1 MGLEDSAKDTIIS
14 QTTAAAVAAAR
25 EEVSYIGHR
34 VKDRYVIQK
43 QLDSGGFGAVYLAHD
58 EQLLGKP
65 VVIKFLLEKSLRNE
79 WAVKKFKHEIEALAR
94 IDHPGVVGI
103 LDTGQLPDATPFLV
117 MQYIKGVS
125 LRTLMK
131 QEGLEFERASTFIR
145 QLGQALN
152 AAHEIGVVHR
162 DLKPENIMLRRV
174 AGGEQVKIID
184 FGIAKVRDS
193 QVAPSTVFAEVAG
206 TVAYMAPEQL
216 NGRPVSP
223 ATDQFSLAVIAF
235 EMLTGRRPFNPETQ
249 FQLVGMQRDG
259 VQIKPRELR
268 PGLPEAAQTVLLKAL
283 AYHPAQRYPTARA
296 FTDALADALV
306 ESGLVGQNADSAA
319 DTILRTAMTE
329 VPARTRSRRP
339 LLLIPAG
346 LLLMA
351 MIAGIAM
358 FSRQNVRHSPS
369 NPKPAVADTVAV
381 RKLDYSLSVQKMRN
395 GKPFEQPYQTTGAA
409 ILENGYNVRL
419 NFSSPQPG
427 YLYLVNEGPAG
438 NGLVTYNLLFPM
450 PSMNGGSAQ
459 LEANHEQSTDWFEL
473 DKNQGVEKLWSI
485 WAETAVPEFEAV
497 KGVAN
502 RKQMGTV
509 TNPDQVTAIRSFL
522 EQHATARPEV
532 QTDTESN
539 VNRLTAKGNVLVN
552 LIRLEH
558 H

>member
-1 MGLEDSAKDTIIS
+1 MDFEGGAKDTLIS
-14 QTTAAAVAAAR
+14 TTAAAVAAAR
-25 EEVSYIGHR
+25 EDALYLGQR
-34 VKDRYVIQK
+34 VKDRYLIEK

-65 VVIKFLLEKSLRNE
+65 VVIKFLLEKSLKNE
-79 WAVKKFKHEIEALAR
+79 WAVKKFKHEIEALSR

-103 LDTGQLPDATPFLV
+103 LDTGQLPDGTPFLV

-193 QVAPSTVFAEVAG
+193 QVAPSTVFAEIAG

-223 ATDQFSLAVIAF
+223 ATDQFSLGVIAF

-249 FQLVGMQRDG
+249 FQLEGMQRDG
-259 VQIKPRELR
+259 VKIKPKDLR
-268 PGLPEAAQTVLLKAL
+268 PGLTEAAETVLLKAL
-283 AYHPAQRYPTARA
+283 AYHPAQRYPTARVFA
-296 FTDALADALV
+296 DALADALV

-319 DTILRTAMTE
+319 DTILRTAVTE
-329 VPARTRSRRP
+329 VPAPARNRRV
-339 LLLIPAG
+339 LLLVPAA

-351 MIAGIAM
+351 IIVAVAWVW
-358 FSRQNVRHSPS
+358 RQNARRPAA
-369 NPKPAVADTVAV
+369 NPKPAVAATTAV
-381 RKLDYSLSVQKMRN
+381 RKLDYSLSVQKMRD

-419 NFSSPQPG
+419 NISSPQPG

-438 NGLVTYNLLFPM
+438 NGLVTYNMLFPM
-450 PSMNGGSAQ
+450 PGMNDGSAQ
-459 LEANHEQSTDWFEL
+459 LEANQQQSTAWFEL
-473 DKNQGVEKLWSI
+473 DKNQGVEKLWLI
-485 WAETAVPEFEAV
+485 WAETAVPELEAV
-497 KGVAN
+497 KGVVN
-502 RKQMGTV
+502 PTEKGTV
-509 TNPDQVTAIRSFL
+509 TNADQVNAVRSFL
-522 EQHATARPEV
+522 QQHAMEQPEV
-532 QTDTESN
+532 QTDAESN
-539 VNRLTAKGNVLVN
+539 INRLSAKGNVLVR

>member
-1 MGLEDSAKDTIIS
+1 MDFEGSTKETVIS
-14 QTTAAAVAAAR
+14 HTTGAAVAAAR
-25 EEVSYIGHR
+25 DEVSYVGMRI
-34 VKDRYVIQK
+34 KDRYLIEK
-43 QLDSGGFGAVYLAHD
+43 QLDSGGFGAVFLAHD
-58 EQLLGKP
+58 GELLGKP
-65 VVIKFLLEKSLRNE
+65 VVIKFLNEKSLKND

-94 IDHPGVVGI
+94 IDHPGVVSV

-125 LRTLMK
+125 LRALMK

-193 QVAPSTVFAEVAG
+193 QVAPSTVVAEVAG

-223 ATDQFSLAVIAF
+223 ASDQFSLAVIAF

-249 FQLVGMQRDG
+249 FQLAGMQRDG
-259 VQIKPRELR
+259 VKLKPKDLR
-268 PGLPEAAQTVLLKAL
+268 PGLPQAAETVLLKAL
-283 AYHPAQRYPTARA
+283 AYHPAQRYPTARIFA
-296 FTDALADALV
+296 DALADALI

-319 DTILRTAMTE
+319 ETIHRTEIAE
-329 VPARTRSRRP
+329 APAPSHSRRA

-351 MIAGIAM
+351 IIVGISLL
-358 FSRQNVRHSPS
+358 SRQKATSS
-369 NPKPAVADTVAV
+369 ASTPKETVADTTAI

-395 GKPFEQPYQTTGAA
+395 GKPFEQPYQTTGTA
-409 ILENGYNVRL
+409 ILENGYDVRL
-419 NFSSPQPG
+419 NFSSPQRG

-438 NGLVTYNLLFPM
+438 NGVVTYNVLFPM
-450 PSMNGGSAQ
+450 PNMNGGSAQ
-459 LEANHEQSTDWFEL
+459 LEANQAQSTDWFEL
-473 DKNQGVEKLWSI
+473 DKNQGVEKLWLI
-485 WAETAVPEFEAV
+485 WSETAVPELEAV
-497 KGVAN
+497 KGVVN
-502 RKQMGTV
+502 RQQRGTV
-509 TNPDQVTAIRSFL
+509 TNPDQVNAVRSFL

-539 VNRLTAKGNVLVN
+539 INHLTAKANVLVN